1 MSLQYLHKGLHVLVA
16 TIPEK
21 VVEKVVGSFFVAR
34 HLREQHERRR
44 KVVVVTGKKL
54 AAEAK
59 FIVEGECF
67 KQSFSGTAGSSLPFS
82 LTESYSRCSR
92 VCFVDK
98 FRFDRLLLLDFQIDR
113 LRNRL
118 QIRLHYGFYRRFFI
132 FVRNNR
138 LINLRLGY
146 FHSYR
151 GCKIAKRFVAA
162 NICPHKGG
170 IALEFFSQ
178 HRTRIIAMALFQ
190 YSQEPFNLYV
200 QTYKS
205 VYFGHLSIFAK

>member
-16 TIPEK
+16 TVPEK
-21 VVEKVVGSFFVAR
+21 VVEKVVGSFFVAW
-34 HLREQHERRR
+34 HLRKQHKRRR

-54 AAEAK
+54 AAETK
-59 FIVEGECF
+59 FIVECKCF
-67 KQSFSGTAGSSLPFS
+67 KQSFSGTAGSSLSFG
-82 LTESYSRCSR
+82 LTERYSRGSR
-92 VCFVDK
+92 VGFVDK
-98 FRFDRLLLLDFQIDR
+98 LRFDRLLLLDFQIDR
-113 LRNRL
+113 FRNRF

-138 LINLRLGY
+138 LIYLRLGY

-151 GCKIAKRFVAA
+151 GYKIAKRFVPG

-170 IALEFFSQ
+170 IVLEFFSQ
-178 HRTRIIAMALFQ
+178 HRTRIFAMALFQ
-190 YSQEPFNLYV
+190 YSQESFNLYV

-205 VYFGHLSIFAK
+205 VYIGHLSIFAK